1 MARTDQAMTNS
12 ATQALNITFV
22 IPYFYPA
29 WEYGGQPRSAYEL
42 ARALVQRGH
51 RVKVLTTD
59 SAGHSR
65 LSAGHR
71 QVDGIDVI
79 YYRNLSN
86 WLAFRKR
93 FFWPQALW
101 REMNSQINGS
111 EILHIHELRSTLSVF
126 AHRAAK
132 TQRIPYVL
140 STHGGLKHLG
150 RKGVKTVFDAF
161 WGGRILRD
169 AAAVLAISPAEEKD
183 ARDMNLRL
191 PEVRPL
197 PNMISL
203 ADYVSLPKKG
213 TFKSRNGLDAGKV
226 ILFLGRLHW
235 IKGADLLIEAFR
247 RMADSQ
253 PDTKLIIAG
262 SDDGQEAALRTLV
275 ETSRLKGSVKFVGFL
290 DDRSKREALVDAD
303 LLVIP
308 SRSEVFAITA
318 LEALMC
324 GCRVLLSDVCGLHP
338 MPSADHGVQLFES
351 NNVDDLARKLR
362 PILESANSTVVAS
375 NGRQFVIS
383 EFGSDEV
390 SARAE
395 SIYRTV
401 LT

>member
-1 MARTDQAMTNS
+1 MTNS
-12 ATQALNITFV
+12 AAQALNITFV

-65 LSAGHR
+65 LSAGPL
-71 QVDGIDVI
+71 QVDGINVI

-86 WLAFRKR
+86 WLAFRQR
-93 FFWPQALW
+93 IFWPPALW
-101 REMNSQINGS
+101 REMQSEISGS
-111 EILHIHELRSTLSVF
+111 DILHIHELRSTLSVF
-126 AHRAAK
+126 AYGAARAK
-132 TQRIPYVL
+132 RIPYVL

-150 RKGVKTVFDAF
+150 KKGLKTVFDAL

-183 ARDMNLRL
+183 AREMNLPL

-197 PNMISL
+197 PNMISMS
-203 ADYVSLPKKG
+203 DYGSLPPRG
-213 TFKSRNGLDAGKV
+213 TFKSRNGLAAAKI

-235 IKGADLLIEAFR
+235 VKGADLLIESFR
-247 RMADSQ
+247 RIAESHSDA
-253 PDTKLIIAG
+253 KLVIAG
-262 SDDGQEAALRTLV
+262 SDDGQGAALRALV
-275 ETSRLKGSVKFVGFL
+275 ARCGLNSSVIFVGFL
-290 DDRSKREALVDAD
+290 DDRSKREALVDAN

-324 GCRVLLSDVCGLHP
+324 GCRVLISDVCGLYP
-338 MPSADHGVQLFES
+338 MPSAEHGVELFES
-351 NNVDDLARKLR
+351 NNVEDLARRLR
-362 PILESANSTVVAS
+362 HILESTITPAVANA
-375 NGRQFVIS
+375 GRQFVMS
-383 EFGSDEV
+383 EFGSDKV
-390 SARAE
+390 GARAE
-395 SIYRTV
+395 SIYRMV
-401 LT
+401 LS

>member
-12 ATQALNITFV
+12 AAQALNITFV

-71 QVDGIDVI
+71 QVDGIDVT

-93 FFWPQALW
+93 IFWPPDLW
-101 REMNSQINGS
+101 REMKSEISGS
-111 EILHIHELRSTLSVF
+111 DILHIHELRSTLSVF
-126 AHRAAK
+126 AYKAARAE
-132 TQRIPYVL
+132 RIPYVL

-150 RKGVKTVFDAF
+150 KKGVKTVFDAL

-183 ARDMNLRL
+183 AREMNLRL

-203 ADYVSLPKKG
+203 ADYGSLPSRG
-213 TFKSRNGLDAGKV
+213 TFKSRKGLSADKV
-226 ILFLGRLHW
+226 VLFLGRLHW
-235 IKGADLLIEAFR
+235 VKGADLLIEAFR
-247 RMADSQ
+247 KIADSH
-253 PDTKLIIAG
+253 PDAKLIIAG
-262 SDDGQEAALRTLV
+262 SDDGQECAIHKLV
-275 ETSRLKGSVKFVGFL
+275 DTCRLNHSVKFVGFL
-290 DDRSKREALVDAD
+290 DDRAKREALVDAD

-324 GCRVLLSDVCGLHP
+324 GCRVLISDVCGLHP
-338 MPSADHGVQLFES
+338 MPSTEHGVELFES
-351 NNVDDLARKLR
+351 NNVEDLARKLR
-362 PILESANSTVVAS
+362 SILQSTKSPAVANA
-375 NGRQFVIS
+375 GRQFVMN
-383 EFGSDEV
+383 EFGSDKV
-390 SARAE
+390 SANAE

-401 LT
+401 LA

>member
-1 MARTDQAMTNS
+1 MTRS

-65 LSAGHR
+65 LAAGYR
-71 QVDGIDVI
+71 QVDGIEVI

-93 FFWPQALW
+93 LFWPQALW
-101 REMNSQINGS
+101 REMRSQISGT
-111 EILHIHELRSTLSVF
+111 EIVHIHELRSTLSVF
-126 AHRAAK
+126 AYRAAQ
-132 TQRIPYVL
+132 TQHVPYVL

-150 RKGVKTVFDAF
+150 RRSVKTVFDAF
-161 WGGRILRD
+161 WGSRILRD

-191 PEVRPL
+191 AQVRPL
-197 PNMISL
+197 PNMIALS
-203 ADYVSLPKKG
+203 DYASLPPRG
-213 TFKSRNGLDAGKV
+213 TFRSRNGLGAGKI

-235 IKGADLLIEAFR
+235 VKGADLLIEAFR
-247 RMADSQ
+247 RIAVSQ

-262 SDDGQEAALRTLV
+262 SDDGQEAALRALV
-275 ETSRLKGSVKFVGFL
+275 DASRLNGSVKFVGFL

-324 GCRVLLSDVCGLHP
+324 GCPVLLSDVCGLHP
-338 MPSADHGVQLFES
+338 MPSTEHGVELFQS
-351 NNVDDLARKLR
+351 NDVEDLARKLS
-362 PILESANSTVVAS
+362 PILESATSPVVVSA
-375 NGRQFVIS
+375 GRQFVIS
-383 EFGSDEV
+383 EFSSERV

-395 SIYRTV
+395 SIYRMV
-401 LT
+401 LA